1 MRRVEFEI
9 FFSETMLFVRSE
21 NYVFST
27 KLINGKYPD
36 YEKIIPKD
44 FEIKLKLPKNDI
56 IEAIRLINP
65 LATKMKITIDSNG
78 ISFES
83 MSMEESES
91 ASTQLEISLD
101 MKEELTIGMD
111 SKYVL
116 DFLSFV
122 QGNEFEILLNDAN
135 LPFLLQDE
143 NYSTIVMPV
152 II

>member
-1 MRRVEFEI
+1 
-9 FFSETMLFVRSE
+9 
-21 NYVFST
+21 
-27 KLINGKYPD
+27 
-36 YEKIIPKD
+36 
-44 FEIKLKLPKNDI
+44 
-56 IEAIRLINP
+56 
-65 LATKMKITIDSNG
+65 MKITIDSNG